1 MIHLQTTLHVTDVL
15 DQLLHLLCR
24 GLPAY
29 VVQINPWMQPGS
41 EPLGSAMQNLDAD
54 RQLYA
59 RRITQAIIE
68 RGGNPD
74 PGVFPLEY
82 TGLNDVSVEY
92 LTNELI
98 DSLNLDAEILGAIS
112 ARLEVIPD
120 LHALA
125 EEILG
130 NTIAHAEI
138 LEKVMS
144 EECKNIRV
152 QD

>member
-1 MIHLQTTLHVTDVL
+1 MIHLQTTLPVTDL
-15 DQLLHLLCR
+15 LNQLLHLLCR

-29 VVQINPWMQPGS
+29 VVQINPWIQPGG
-41 EPLGSAMQNLDAD
+41 EPLVSAMQNLDAD

-59 RRITQAIIE
+59 RRITRAIIE
-68 RGGNPD
+68 RGANPD
-74 PGVFPLEY
+74 PGAFPLEY
-82 TGLNDVSVEY
+82 TGLNDVSIEY

-98 DSLNLDAEILGAIS
+98 DSLNLDTEILGAIS

-138 LEKVMS
+138 LEKTQNAEVRTQ
-144 EECKNIRV
+144 N
-152 QD
+152 